1 MALELHLWRRMST
14 PPNPK
19 PPEQSKTR
27 QRRYLIGAAVVL
39 ASAVTAAVI
48 LDRGG
53 ANRQEN
59 QGRSNESQSNK
70 EGAVPATGTA
80 R

>member
-1 MALELHLWRRMST
+1 MST
-14 PPNPK
+14 APHPNA
-19 PPEQSKTR
+19 PEQSKTR

-39 ASAVTAAVI
+39 ASAVAAAVI
-48 LDRGG
+48 MDRGG

-59 QGRSNESQSNK
+59 EGRSNESQSSK
-70 EGAVPATGTA
+70 EGAVPATATA

>member
-1 MALELHLWRRMST
+1 MST
-14 PPNPK
+14 APQPK

-39 ASAVTAAVI
+39 ASTVAALVI
-48 LDRGG
+48 MDRGG

-59 QGRSNESQSNK
+59 EGRSNQSQSEKK
-70 EGAVPATGTA
+70 ESVPATATA